1 MPYIGNTIR
10 AADDYRLIDDISSGF
25 DGSET
30 SFALQVAGSAPV
42 PFPKSPQQVLISV
55 NGVIQEPDPTGAS
68 GFNLVGTNIVFSSA
82 PTNGHAFFGIIYATA
97 DYLNSGGNFPSGSL
111 GAPSITFVGDE
122 DTGIYRKSSGS
133 VAFVSNSTEIANT
146 DSNGITISSGSLI
159 VPDSIIH
166 NGDTDTKIRFPAAN
180 EFSVETGGTE
190 IFKVSDHVDITGNLD
205 VTGTLSAGNTT
216 NLTGGGPHINFV
228 DSNDNPDFQIGNIG
242 GTLRFQDTTNAT
254 TRMLI
259 NSDGHIDIA
268 GNLDVGAGVDVTGD
282 LTVSNNLSVTNQSS
296 FNAAVTINS
305 GLFVGGSSVSGG
317 EGGQIEL
324 TQAPNSTLAGANV
337 IFDTVDESVRIF
349 ESATPFKGVIIDL
362 STCANSVGSQL
373 LTSTTDATYTGNL
386 TFGSG
391 STLNLSTNDIYLN
404 ARVINNQTGGTD
416 DGLYIGYDNA
426 NSGTTKLFGGGGST
440 NHLVFDN
447 TQFYPHPDNTIS
459 IGAASNRYTFF
470 YLTGGVNFSDATG
483 GISYAA
489 GNAANTLDD
498 YEEGTWTPRFEGDVT
513 AGSYTYSAQ
522 FGVYTKIGNIVHFQ
536 GEIFVTG
543 ITSAGAGNLII
554 RGLPFNAN
562 IQYYG
567 TASIGYYTGWAGGY
581 YPSAILKNVN
591 DDRLYLYVN
600 DNVVNTLNA
609 TPATITSTTRIL
621 FSGTYKTAT

>member
-25 DGSET
+25 NGNT
-30 SFALQVAGSAPV
+30 KSFALNVAGSSPV

-55 NGVIQEPDPTGAS
+55 NGVIQEPDPTGTS

-82 PTNGHAFFGIIYATA
+82 PANGHAFFGIIYATA
-97 DYLNSGGNFPSGSL
+97 DYLNSGGNFPSGST
-111 GAPSITFVGDE
+111 GSPSLTFIGDE
-122 DTGIYRKSSGS
+122 DTGIYRKGSGS
-133 VAFVSNSTEIANT
+133 VGFVSNSTEIANT

-190 IFKVSDHVDITGNLD
+190 KFKVSDKVDITGNLEISHTQPTITFTD
-205 VTGTLSAGNTT
+205 T
-216 NLTGGGPHINFV
+216 NH
-228 DSNDNPDFQIGNIG
+228 NPDFLIRNADGALIFN
-242 GTLRFQDTTNAT
+242 DSTNGAN
-254 TRMLI
+254 RIVI
-259 NSDGHIDIA
+259 NSDGHVDIT
-268 GNLDVGAGVDVTGD
+268 GNLDVGAGVDVTGN
-282 LTVSNNLSVTNQSS
+282 LTVSSQSS
-296 FNAAVTINS
+296 FNGAVTINS
-305 GLFVGGSSVSGG
+305 GLFVGGTSVSGG

-324 TQAPNSTLAGANV
+324 TQAPSSTLAGANV
-337 IFDTVDESVRIF
+337 IFDTVDQSVRIF

-386 TFGSG
+386 TFGSN
-391 STLNLSTNDIYLN
+391 STLDLSTNDIYLN

-416 DGLYIGYDNA
+416 DGLYVGYDNA
-426 NSGTTKLFGGGGST
+426 NQGTTKLFGGGGST

-459 IGAASNRYTFF
+459 LGAASNRYTFF

-498 YEEGTWTPRFEGDVT
+498 YEEGTWTPVFEGDVS
-513 AGSYTYSAQ
+513 AGTYTYSAQ
-522 FGVYTKIGNIVHFQ
+522 FGKYTKIGNIVHFQ
-536 GEIFVTG
+536 GEIFVSG
-543 ITSAGAGNLII
+543 ITSAGTGNLII

-567 TASIGYYTGWAGGY
+567 VAQIGYYTSFASGY

-600 DNVVNTLNA
+600 DQAVNTLNA
-609 TPATITSTTRIL
+609 NPGVLTSTTRIL